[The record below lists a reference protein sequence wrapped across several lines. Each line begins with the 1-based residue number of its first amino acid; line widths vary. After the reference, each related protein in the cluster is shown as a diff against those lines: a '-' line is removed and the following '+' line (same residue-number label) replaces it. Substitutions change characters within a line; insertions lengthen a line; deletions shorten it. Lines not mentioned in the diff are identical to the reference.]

1 MRLLI
6 FIVLISVFN
15 LYASDKVLLQE
26 DFNDLKNWEELT
38 FMYDYER
45 WNKEI
50 QSLELNI
57 RIRS

>member
-1 MRLLI
+1 MLSRELAEI
-6 FIVLISVFN
+6 IIDIQEISM
-15 LYASDKVLLQE
+15 L
-26 DFNDLKNWEELT
+26 NWGELT

>member
-1 MRLLI
+1 MLSRELAEI
-6 FIVLISVFN
+6 IIDIQEISM
-15 LYASDKVLLQE
+15 LT
-26 DFNDLKNWEELT
+26 WEKLT